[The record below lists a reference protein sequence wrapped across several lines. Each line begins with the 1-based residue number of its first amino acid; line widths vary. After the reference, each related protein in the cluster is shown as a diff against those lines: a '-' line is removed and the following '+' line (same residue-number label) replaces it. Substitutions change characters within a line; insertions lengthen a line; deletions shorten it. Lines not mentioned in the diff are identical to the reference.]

1 MWFDHAWVINGTD
14 YTDITGRVA
23 YASYL
28 KIDTVMVDDVQ
39 LFKALVQSMI
49 HYDKTFTIIHSCSY
63 DVTFL
68 YNKTLTTELELWT

>member
-1 MWFDHAWVINGTD
+1 M
-14 YTDITGRVA
+14 TGRVA

-49 HYDKTFTIIHSCSY
+49 YYDKTFTIIHSCSY

-68 YNKTLTTELELWT
+68 YNKTLTTEQSWGHYFL